1 MQDINKPVRDSFY
14 TLLNSN
20 LSYDSTNVPVS
31 DEILKQGEN
40 ANNYV
45 LLKNQIWVP
54 DQTKTTFDGIASI
67 VLDIVDKSGD
77 TITHDRV
84 DIIAG
89 QILTLLFPT
98 PSTHSLP
105 TPPNW
110 QFLAVIK
117 TDDRYLTTLSQ
128 TSWVVRRLMTFS
140 LRVVQN

>member
-31 DEILKQGEN
+31 DEILKLNEN
-40 ANNYV
+40 AKLYV

-84 DIIAG
+84 DSS
-89 QILTLLFPT
+89 P
-98 PSTHSLP
+98 
-105 TPPNW
+105 
-110 QFLAVIK
+110 VK
-117 TDDRYLTTLSQ
+117 Y
-128 TSWVVRRLMTFS
+128 
-140 LRVVQN
+140 